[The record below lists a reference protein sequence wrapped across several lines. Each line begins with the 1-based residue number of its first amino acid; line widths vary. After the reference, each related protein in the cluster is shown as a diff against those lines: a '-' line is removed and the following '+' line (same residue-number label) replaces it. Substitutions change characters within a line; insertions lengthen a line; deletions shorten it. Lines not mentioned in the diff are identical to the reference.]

1 MNFPKEVG
9 LLLFGGGAGI
19 AYLIA
24 FLLFLSLIRRKKKIL
39 DKSTLYYHFNYCICF
54 SWSLLY
60 FHFPFNK
67 TRNIISTTKI
77 SVKTYPI
84 NFL

>member
-24 FLLFLSLIRRKKKIL
+24 FLLFLSLIRRKKKRSLIKVLFIIIL
-39 DKSTLYYHFNYCICF
+39 IIVFVLAGLFSTFIF
-54 SWSLLY
+54 LLIKRETL
-60 FHFPFNK
+60 FL
-67 TRNIISTTKI
+67 
-77 SVKTYPI
+77 PI
-84 NFL
+84 KFQ

>member
-24 FLLFLSLIRRKKKIL
+24 FLLFLSLIRGKKKRSLIKIL
-39 DKSTLYYHFNYCICF
+39 FIIVLMILFVLAGLFSTFIFLLIKSETL
-54 SWSLLY
+54 
-60 FHFPFNK
+60 
-67 TRNIISTTKI
+67 
-77 SVKTYPI
+77 
-84 NFL
+84 FLPLKFQ

>member
-24 FLLFLSLIRRKKKIL
+24 FLLFLSLIRRKKKRSLVKIL
-39 DKSTLYYHFNYCICF
+39 FIIVLMIVFLLAGLFSTFIFLMIQRDTNFG
-54 SWSLLY
+54 
-60 FHFPFNK
+60 PFLPSN
-67 TRNIISTTKI
+67 
-77 SVKTYPI
+77 
-84 NFL
+84 L

>member
-24 FLLFLSLIRRKKKIL
+24 FLLFLSLIRRKKKRSLIKIL
-39 DKSTLYYHFNYCICF
+39 FIVVLMIVFVLAGLFSTFIFLMIQRDTNFG
-54 SWSLLY
+54 
-60 FHFPFNK
+60 PFLPSN
-67 TRNIISTTKI
+67 
-77 SVKTYPI
+77 
-84 NFL
+84 L

>member
-24 FLLFLSLIRRKKKIL
+24 FLLFLSLIRRKKKRSLIKIL
-39 DKSTLYYHFNYCICF
+39 FIVVLMIVFVLAGLFSTFIFLMIQRD
-54 SWSLLY
+54 
-60 FHFPFNK
+60 
-67 TRNIISTTKI
+67 T
-77 SVKTYPI
+77 
-84 NFL
+84 NFGLFLPSNL